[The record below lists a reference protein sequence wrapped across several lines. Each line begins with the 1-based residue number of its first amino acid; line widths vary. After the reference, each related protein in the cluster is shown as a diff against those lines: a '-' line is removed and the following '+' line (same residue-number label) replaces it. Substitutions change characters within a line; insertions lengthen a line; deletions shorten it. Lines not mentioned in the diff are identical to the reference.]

1 MVFHRQQILKS
12 PLYGGYTRA
21 LTFQD
26 VCQEDRDAW
35 AFLIRWHVV
44 RELHMVC
51 LVPPSL
57 SLPPFLPLPP
67 PPSLPPSLFC
77 APPPLFSSLTA
88 PLSLHASCAPPPA
101 SLGLSPQ
108 LCVCLL
114 HAAVDSGNKSVE
126 GNGGDEDVKDR
137 GMEGMLAGESPS
149 HEAGHLAHTHVCLKN
164 HPCFFYQKW

>member
-101 SLGLSPQ
+101 SLGLPPQ
-108 LCVCLL
+108 LCVCL
-114 HAAVDSGNKSVE
+114 HAAVDSGYKSVE
-126 GNGGDEDVKDR
+126 GKGGDVDVKDR
-137 GMEGMLAGESPS
+137 GMECWLAKVQRTKLGTW
-149 HEAGHLAHTHVCLKN
+149 HTHMCV
-164 HPCFFYQKW
+164 